1 MDSQLLIYP
10 MFALVVLTSSVLIR
24 LFRARVR
31 AVSSGAVSAAYF
43 RTYQDGAEPAD
54 SAKISRHFT
63 NLFESPVLFYAGC
76 LAAMVLDHVSALLLV
91 LAWLYV
97 IARIVHAYIHMGAN
111 RVRQRLAA
119 YFASW
124 LVLFAMWLV
133 LVVSVAAGQLSAVG

>member
-1 MDSQLLIYP
+1 MDSRLLIYP
-10 MFALVVLTSSVLIR
+10 MFALVVLTSSVLVR

-31 AVSSGAVSAAYF
+31 AVSTGTVTAAYF

-54 SAKISRHFT
+54 SAKISRHFI
-63 NLFESPVLFYAGC
+63 NLFESPVLFYTGC
-76 LAAMVLDHVSALLLV
+76 LAAMVVDQVSALFLV

-97 IARIVHAYIHMGAN
+97 AARIVHAFIHMGAN
-111 RVRQRLAA
+111 RVRRRLVA

-133 LVVSVAAGQLSAVG
+133 LVASVAMAR